1 MTLARTRSDLDSSAR
16 ANLIAPWP
24 PLTSLDVILLRNVLI
39 YLAPEAKRGILART
53 KQRLAPGAKVFIAL
67 IDPADVSVQ
76 LEAARQRL
84 PGGAD
89 RFVFRKVRHGGV
101 SAAEREWHWL
111 HELPRLGFSASAPV
125 YFARSG
131 ERTVIATVAAAGRP
145 LSCLLVE
152 AGVEVAT
159 GYALAV
165 IVPLVR
171 RLHGKHL
178 VFRDLYWQHW
188 FASALRSTDEPVWI
202 DVERVLRPRLMWQ
215 RWVVKDLAGLVSSWP
230 FEPASF
236 ASALVRAYRGF
247 DDAVLTARVTEK
259 ARRIAARASKFGA
272 KEAPTHP

>member
-1 MTLARTRSDLDSSAR
+1 MIAVADGIDASMRAVLRLDAAS
-16 ANLIAPWP
+16 
-24 PLTSLDVILLRNVLI
+24 
-39 YLAPEAKRGILART
+39 
-53 KQRLAPGAKVFIAL
+53 
-67 IDPADVSVQ
+67 ADVAFDPRGVTVRCTP
-76 LEAARQRL
+76 ERWTVMQRL
-84 PGGAD
+84 PGGGAD

-145 LSCLLVE
+145 LPCLLVE
-152 AGVEVAT
+152 AGVQVAT

-165 IVPLVR
+165 IAPLVR
-171 RLHGKHL
+171 RLHDRHL
-178 VFRDLYWQHW
+178 VFRDLYWHHW

-230 FEPASF
+230 FEPATF
-236 ASALVRAYRGF
+236 TPALVCAYRGF
-247 DDAVLTARVTEK
+247 DDAVLAARVTEK
-259 ARRIAARASKFGA
+259 ARRIRARAAKFGA